1 MVDGSR
7 LGVGHRV
14 RAMPRHPRT
23 EAREGG
29 WCETSGRSRR
39 RPAPRASVCLPDAG
53 RYIIYFVD
61 KKSSGGVRIFPS
73 TTTSL
78 TFSMWFSLFA
88 HSVPACCSYQ
98 AYAL

>member
-29 WCETSGRSRR
+29 
-39 RPAPRASVCLPDAG
+39 
-53 RYIIYFVD
+53 
-61 KKSSGGVRIFPS
+61 
-73 TTTSL
+73 
-78 TFSMWFSLFA
+78 
-88 HSVPACCSYQ
+88 
-98 AYAL
+98 